1 MRFPLRAVV
10 PVLAGLLV
18 AVRAADP
25 AAGPLL
31 AEADLPAYERN
42 LDHAGLIRAWNPAA
56 RARGERVYQLVCH
69 ACHGDFNLP
78 GSLPDAPRFG
88 EHTFTRGADPLA
100 LYATL
105 TRGWG
110 RMPPQTGLTPRE
122 KYDVIHYLRETFLAG
137 RGPAV
142 RPPVD
147 DAYLAALPPGRERG
161 PEPVRREPWR
171 EMDYGSYLIGTYE
184 LADEARR
191 TAAAGLKGQQLDQVA
206 PRANLAQKGIAIR
219 LDRGPGGVAAG
230 RAWVVFEHDTLRLA
244 GGWTGEGFID
254 WEGINFNGRHVVRP
268 RTVGTLHF
276 ETADAPGW
284 GDPATGRFDDRRIVG
299 VDGRRFGPLPREWM
313 RYRGL
318 HRPAERVVL
327 EYEVGGTVV
336 LETHDLE
343 GSPAQPVFVRTLNVA
358 RSARDLLLRV
368 ADEGAVVGLRGG
380 PGLEL
385 GRGEGFVTLR
395 IPAGATPVR
404 LALRLARPGSPVP
417 AAAGEPAE
425 LAPFLAGGPSRWPEE
440 LAAAVVASPAGGAF
454 AWERLSLPADNPW
467 RARVRPGGFD
477 FAPGATEAFVCT
489 WDGDV
494 WRVTGLGDSTG
505 TVRWRRIAAGL
516 FQPLG
521 VRVRDGEVFVTCR
534 DQLVRLHDRDGDGEA
549 DFLESFNSDHQVTE
563 HFHEFA
569 MGLQTDA
576 AGNFYYAK
584 SARHARTA
592 LVPHHGT
599 LLKVSADGR
608 GTEILA
614 NGFRAANGV
623 CLNPDGSFYVTDQ
636 EGHWMPM
643 NRINRVVPGRFYG
656 NQWSHGA
663 PADASDAAMAPP
675 VCWIDKAF
683 DRSPAELIAVNGR
696 GWERWA
702 GTHLNLSYGVGR
714 LEVLISE
721 PGGGE
726 SQGAVCALP
735 VPDFPTGIM
744 RARFHPGSG
753 DLYLAGLSA
762 WATSQTL
769 QEGGFYRLR
778 PTGRP
783 ALLPVGWHIRADG
796 VDLTFSDP
804 PGAVAAADFTVRAWD
819 LRRSASYGS
828 PRLNERTWPVV
839 AAVSAEDPRGV
850 RLVIPG
856 LVPAQVVELTCRLRD
871 VDGREVVRVIA
882 GTVHRVPGRVAAAP

>member
-10 PVLAGLLV
+10 PVLAGVLV
-18 AVRAADP
+18 AARAADP

-69 ACHGDFNLP
+69 ACHGDLNLP

-88 EHTFTRGADPLA
+88 EHTFPRGADPLA

-161 PEPVRREPWR
+161 PDPVRREPWR

-284 GDPATGRFDDRRIVG
+284 ADPATGRFDDRRIVG
-299 VDGRRFGPLPREWM
+299 VDGRRFGPLPRDWM

-318 HRPAERVVL
+318 HRHGERVVL

-368 ADEGAVVGLRGG
+368 ADAGAVVGLRGG
-380 PGLEL
+380 PALAL
-385 GRGEGFVTLR
+385 GHGEGFITLR
-395 IPAGATPVR
+395 IPA
-404 LALRLARPGSPVP
+404 
-417 AAAGEPAE
+417 
-425 LAPFLAGGPSRWPEE
+425 
-440 LAAAVVASPAGGAF
+440 
-454 AWERLSLPADNPW
+454 
-467 RARVRPGGFD
+467 
-477 FAPGATEAFVCT
+477 
-489 WDGDV
+489 
-494 WRVTGLGDSTG
+494 
-505 TVRWRRIAAGL
+505 
-516 FQPLG
+516 
-521 VRVRDGEVFVTCR
+521 
-534 DQLVRLHDRDGDGEA
+534 
-549 DFLESFNSDHQVTE
+549 
-563 HFHEFA
+563 
-569 MGLQTDA
+569 
-576 AGNFYYAK
+576 
-584 SARHARTA
+584 
-592 LVPHHGT
+592 
-599 LLKVSADGR
+599 
-608 GTEILA
+608 
-614 NGFRAANGV
+614 
-623 CLNPDGSFYVTDQ
+623 
-636 EGHWMPM
+636 
-643 NRINRVVPGRFYG
+643 
-656 NQWSHGA
+656 
-663 PADASDAAMAPP
+663 
-675 VCWIDKAF
+675 
-683 DRSPAELIAVNGR
+683 
-696 GWERWA
+696 
-702 GTHLNLSYGVGR
+702 
-714 LEVLISE
+714 
-721 PGGGE
+721 
-726 SQGAVCALP
+726 
-735 VPDFPTGIM
+735 
-744 RARFHPGSG
+744 
-753 DLYLAGLSA
+753 
-762 WATSQTL
+762 
-769 QEGGFYRLR
+769 
-778 PTGRP
+778 
-783 ALLPVGWHIRADG
+783 
-796 VDLTFSDP
+796 
-804 PGAVAAADFTVRAWD
+804 
-819 LRRSASYGS
+819 
-828 PRLNERTWPVV
+828 
-839 AAVSAEDPRGV
+839 
-850 RLVIPG
+850 
-856 LVPAQVVELTCRLRD
+856 
-871 VDGREVVRVIA
+871 
-882 GTVHRVPGRVAAAP
+882 

>member
-1 MRFPLRAVV
+1 
-10 PVLAGLLV
+10 
-18 AVRAADP
+18 
-25 AAGPLL
+25 
-31 AEADLPAYERN
+31 
-42 LDHAGLIRAWNPAA
+42 
-56 RARGERVYQLVCH
+56 
-69 ACHGDFNLP
+69 
-78 GSLPDAPRFG
+78 
-88 EHTFTRGADPLA
+88 
-100 LYATL
+100 
-105 TRGWG
+105 
-110 RMPPQTGLTPRE
+110 
-122 KYDVIHYLRETFLAG
+122 
-137 RGPAV
+137 
-142 RPPVD
+142 
-147 DAYLAALPPGRERG
+147 
-161 PEPVRREPWR
+161 
-171 EMDYGSYLIGTYE
+171 
-184 LADEARR
+184 
-191 TAAAGLKGQQLDQVA
+191 
-206 PRANLAQKGIAIR
+206 
-219 LDRGPGGVAAG
+219 
-230 RAWVVFEHDTLRLA
+230 
-244 GGWTGEGFID
+244 
-254 WEGINFNGRHVVRP
+254 
-268 RTVGTLHF
+268 
-276 ETADAPGW
+276 
-284 GDPATGRFDDRRIVG
+284 
-299 VDGRRFGPLPREWM
+299 
-313 RYRGL
+313 
-318 HRPAERVVL
+318 
-327 EYEVGGTVV
+327 
-336 LETHDLE
+336 
-343 GSPAQPVFVRTLNVA
+343 
-358 RSARDLLLRV
+358 
-368 ADEGAVVGLRGG
+368 
-380 PGLEL
+380 
-385 GRGEGFVTLR
+385 
-395 IPAGATPVR
+395 
-404 LALRLARPGSPVP
+404 VP